1 MAVWELL
8 KKMTNHDFE
17 IDLFRVDNNNRYYR
31 LGRFHNQDEMM
42 SYLTMRVQTFHILM
56 NHGGYNFTIEII
68 AEAA

>member
-17 IDLFRVDNNNRYYR
+17 IDLFRVDKDKRYYR

-42 SYLTMRVQTFHILM
+42 SYLTMKVQTFHILM
-56 NHGGYNFTIEII
+56 NSGGYNFTMEII
-68 AEAA
+68 AEPA

>member
-8 KKMTNHDFE
+8 NKMTNNDFE
-17 IDLFRVDNNNRYYR
+17 IDLFRVDEDKRYYR
-31 LGRFHNQDEMM
+31 LGRFHNQEEMM

-56 NHGGYNFTIEII
+56 NNGGYNFTIEII